1 MEVFLEISLILLAAL
16 CVSTILRALKQPL
29 IIGYIITGLLVGPS
43 GLNILA
49 STEIVELFSKIGIT
63 SLLFIVGLGLSPK
76 VIKDLG
82 IVSLV
87 TGFGQVIITS
97 VVGVLIA
104 LVLGFSTSEAIYI
117 AIALTF
123 SSTIIILKLLSD
135 KGDLNKLYG
144 RIAIGFLLVQDLIA
158 TIILV
163 IVSSSA
169 TISSGQNIF
178 IELSL
183 ILLKGLIVLSALMF
197 IASTVF
203 KKIHN
208 FVGSSQ
214 EYLFI
219 FGLTWGLAIA
229 SLYHFLGL
237 SIEIGAL
244 VAGVTLSMSPFS
256 LELSSK
262 LKPLR
267 DFFIIL
273 FFIFLGYH
281 MSFDNWQNL
290 IIPTLLFSL
299 YILVGNPIIMHILMN
314 LMGYTRKVGF
324 MAGLTV
330 AQISEFSLILIT
342 LAYSVGHL
350 SKEVVS
356 IITLVGIITIA
367 GSTYLIL
374 YSEAIYKRV
383 GHLLKYIEFKK
394 ITKRRKENNHNYD
407 ALILGYKRAG
417 PEFAEIFAEKKYS
430 FLVIDLDPS
439 VVEKLKEKNLH
450 VDYGDISDLEF
461 LSELPLSNIKLA
473 VSTISDFEANMLF
486 LKTTRRVNPSAVI
499 IIIADTADHSL
510 SLYEAGATHVVLAHY
525 VGAHYA
531 ANMILQKGY
540 DSSKY
545 EEMRQRQ
552 IKHLK
557 NSSHFKI

>member
-16 CVSTILRALKQPL
+16 CVSTVLRSLKQPL

-43 GLNILA
+43 GFNILT
-49 STEIVELFSKIGIT
+49 STEVVELFSKIGIT

-82 IVSLV
+82 VVSLV
-87 TGFGQVIITS
+87 TGIGQVIFTS
-97 VVGVLIA
+97 VVGFLIA
-104 LVLGFSTSEAIYI
+104 LLLGFSFVESIYT

-169 TISSGQNIF
+169 TISADQNILL
-178 IELSL
+178 ELVL

-197 IASTVF
+197 ISSTIF

-208 FVGSSQ
+208 FVGASQ

-219 FGLTWGLAIA
+219 FGLTWGLTIA

-290 IIPTLLFSL
+290 IIPTILFSL

-314 LMGYTRKVGF
+314 LLGYTRKVGF

-367 GSTYLIL
+367 GSTYMIL
-374 YSEAIYKRV
+374 YSEQIYKKV
-383 GHLLKYIEFKK
+383 GHLLSIFEFRKV
-394 ITKRRKENNHNYD
+394 TKRRKENIHNYD

-430 FLVIDLDPS
+430 FLIIDIDPS
-439 VVEKLKEKNLH
+439 VVEKLKEKKLP
-450 VDYGDISDLEF
+450 VEYGDVSDLEF
-461 LSELPLSNIKLA
+461 LSELPLNNIKLA
-473 VSTISDFEANMLF
+473 VSTVSDFEGNMLF
-486 LKTTRRVNPSAVI
+486 LKTVRKINQNAVI
-499 IIIADTADHSL
+499 IIIADTPDHSL
-510 SLYEAGATHVVLAHY
+510 ALYEAGATHVVLAHY

-540 DSSKY
+540 DSTKY